1 MTRSGSRRRGRL
13 WGAAVGAAASLVL
26 AACGGGSGS
35 GSGDATGDLV
45 IGASLAMTGPNAAA
59 GNARF
64 GIQGRFDQVNEQ
76 GGIQGHKIVLKIGDD
91 QLDPA
96 VAPGVARTLVEND
109 EVLGTGFAGSAVSAS
124 VVPYLTAQKVLAIPS
139 NGSTDLIKDPGSTY
153 RLFIPSYGDLA
164 AHIVDYAVKDLGK
177 TKIAVAYTPDAV
189 GNPMLEGTRSELAR
203 LGMAPVAEVSFSA
216 KATSAAAQAAQLKAS
231 GADFVVLNHV
241 PAVASVL
248 MQANEQIGY
257 QPAYGSTFALAQP
270 ALTKIMGAQLDD
282 RIYFATG
289 YIDPDSD
296 AAADFRKYVGAAGG
310 DIHNTDVMTGWAAA
324 DTYVEVLKKAV
335 ADAGGNTPTRAQV
348 LAATDD
354 LVIDT
359 PYVRGVHWTADNHAG
374 MKQARITK
382 LVGGQFQQVE
392 DFTPVPGPT
401 S

>member
-1 MTRSGSRRRGRL
+1 MTRSRSRRSGRL
-13 WGAAVGAAASLVL
+13 WATAALAVSALVL
-26 AACGGGSGS
+26 SACGAGSGS
-35 GSGDATGDLV
+35 DDASGDLV

-64 GIQGRFDQVNEQ
+64 GIQGRFDEINEQ

-96 VAPGVARTLVEND
+96 VAPGVARTLVENE
-109 EVLGTGFAGSAVSAS
+109 EVLGTGFAGSAVSAA
-124 VVPYLTAQKVLAIPS
+124 VVPYLSAQKVLAIPS
-139 NGSTDLIKDPGSTY
+139 NGSTDLVKDPNSTY

-177 TKIAVAYTPDAV
+177 TKIAIAYTPDAV
-189 GNPMLEGTRSELAR
+189 GNPLLEGAKAELAR
-203 LGMAPVAEVSFSA
+203 LGLAPVAEVSYSA

-248 MQANEQIGY
+248 LQANEQIGY
-257 QPAYGSTFALAQP
+257 QPAYGSTFALGQP
-270 ALTKIMGAQLDD
+270 ALTKIMGNQLDD
-282 RIYFATG
+282 RIFFATG

-296 AAADFRKYVGAAGG
+296 AAADFRKYVTAAGG

-324 DTYVEVLKKAV
+324 DAYVEVLKKAV
-335 ADAGGNTPTRAQV
+335 ADAGGATPTRAQV
-348 LAATDD
+348 LAATSD

-359 PYVRGVHWTADNHAG
+359 PYIRGVHWTAEDHSG

-382 LVGGQFQQVE
+382 LVGGQLVQVE
-392 DFTPVPGPT
+392 DFSPVPGT
-401 S
+401 AA